1 MAKNGYIV
9 GIDIGT
15 RTVTVLIGEINE
27 ERKIEVIGIGTAE
40 SRGLRKGVVVN
51 LDETSEAIKKARTDA
66 ELMAGQEI
74 HAAFIGVSGAH
85 IKSFNSRGVIAVSG
99 RNREITQEDIRRVL
113 EQSKAVP
120 IPPDREIIHVIPQE
134 FIVDE
139 QDGIHDPLGM
149 NGIKLEVNVHIVTGA
164 VTLLQNLRTCIERSD
179 IVIQSLVLNQIA
191 DAAAVLSPDE
201 KELGV
206 GLIDI
211 GAGTT
216 EVAVFERGSLWYTS
230 IIPLGGDNFTND
242 IAVGLRAAIPDAEKI
257 KKNSAA
263 PFRPRARS
271 RRRSRSRSSARTASP
286 GFSPASSG
294 RDHPAAGR
302 GDLPPGGQRHQ
313 AHGIRKIAQ
322 RRPRPDGRDGPSR
335 RPGGRGRGNLQ
346 PAGPAR
352 RSGRRGRPHG
362 PGPDAGLRHARGAPS
377 PRIQYDRPGRPGP
390 GSKTRPVGQIQESI
404 QGRLGGRHERGK
416 KQQA

>member
-286 GFSPASSG
+286 GFSPASSWP
-294 RDHPAAGR
+294 RSSSR
-302 GDLPPGGQRHQ
+302 GP
-313 AHGIRKIAQ
+313 
-322 RRPRPDGRDGPSR
+322 
-335 RPGGRGRGNLQ
+335 
-346 PAGPAR
+346 R
-352 RSGRRGRPHG
+352 RSSAWWTTTSSAW
-362 PGPDAGLRHARGAPS
+362 D
-377 PRIQYDRPGRPGP
+377 
-390 GSKTRPVGQIQESI
+390 SKNRSTPASS
-404 QGRLGGRHERGK
+404 
-416 KQQA
+416 